1 MTITTAPMTRREMRM
16 TARRPAGRTPRILR
30 ALGGLALVGL
40 VVAGV
45 HWSAL
50 YRTFEAKLAAITLAP
65 FVKGAGSSGGT
76 FYLEQNGGLLGLQ
89 ITAECT
95 ALILIAPLI
104 VLAAVL
110 LVFTRAR
117 AWRIAV
123 GLVLMW
129 VIITAV
135 NEARLALI
143 GFSSSTWGIDLG
155 YTISHTYVGSVIG
168 IFGFVAGLAALL
180 ITAGTVRRKRR

>member
-1 MTITTAPMTRREMRM
+1 MTSTTTPTTRREMRL
-16 TARRPAGRTPRILR
+16 TARRTPHRAPRILR
-30 ALGGLALVGL
+30 SLGGLALVAV

-65 FVKGAGSSGGT
+65 FAERAGSSGST
-76 FYLEQNGGLLGLQ
+76 FYLQQDGGLIGLQ

-117 AWRIAV
+117 AWRITV
-123 GLVLMW
+123 GLLLMW
-129 VIITAV
+129 IIITAV

-168 IFGFVAGLAALL
+168 ILGFVAGLAALL
-180 ITAGTVRRKRR
+180 ITTGTVRRIRR